1 MGVRFCELRLNK
13 NKTNKK
19 EIKDMEKMN
28 ENLSAIQ
35 NLMGAQTPAPKTG
48 AIKLQLAKAKEK
60 VVESEKG
67 TFKFIELTFQDA
79 NKTNYDI
86 DMFAE
91 HVPVFLQQMK
101 LAFNIESNDVISAL
115 ADEVHEYFITTDTNY
130 NKFGQAMVNYHINEQ
145 KTIIEQRK

>member
-1 MGVRFCELRLNK
+1 MK
-13 NKTNKK
+13 A
-19 EIKDMEKMN
+19 ID
-28 ENLSAIQ
+28 ENLSALQ
-35 NLMGAQTPAPKTG
+35 NLMGAQTTAPKTG
-48 AIKLQLAKAKEK
+48 EIKLQLAKAKEK
-60 VVESEKG
+60 IVESDKG

-101 LAFNIESNDVISAL
+101 LAFNIESDDVISAL
-115 ADEVHEYFITTDTNY
+115 ADEVHEYVISADTNY

-145 KTIIEQRK
+145 KTLMNRRH